1 MGDPIQS
8 SVRIRKAAHAISA
21 DTAIRLLEVARSE
34 GFGMPEFGECETLAE
49 ARDMLRAG
57 ETVTFIAEFSY
68 GWSGVEGN
76 LESSLTR
83 HRDVVWF
90 AHTEAKYEWSATVSR
105 WDGQT
110 FAERD
115 ADQEAGV
122 MLSSHRWDQIC
133 AEHDNDTDRVLAVYA
148 ALTFADPT
156 SDAPQ
161 DMVLV
166 T

>member
-8 SVRIRKAAHAISA
+8 SVRIRKAAQAISA
-21 DTAIRLLEVARSE
+21 DAAIALLEVAIAE
-34 GFGMPEFGECETLAE
+34 GFGMPDFGECSTLAE
-49 ARDMLRAG
+49 ACDMLRAG
-57 ETVTFIAEFSY
+57 ETVTFIAEFNY

-76 LESSLTR
+76 LESTLSR

-105 WDGQT
+105 WDGRS

-115 ADQEAGV
+115 ADQDAGT
-122 MLSSHRWDQIC
+122 MLSAHDWHQIC
-133 AEHDNDTDRVLAVYA
+133 AEHDNDTDRVLAVHA

-156 SDAPQ
+156 EDAPQ
-161 DMVLV
+161 DTVLV